1 MRAWLQ
7 CVSLARICAFIITA
21 LTIASSFPPGL
32 LAATASVD
40 LSGVR
45 QTIRGFGGASAWLG
59 QLTDAEMNTLFG
71 SGPGTVG
78 LSIIRLRIA
87 PDRNWNDELQN
98 ARKATA
104 RGAIVMATPWTPPA
118 SMKTNNNVVGGSLKT
133 SEFANYA
140 NYLNSF
146 VSFLASN
153 GVNLYGISVQ
163 NEPDIMVTYE
173 SCDWTSAQLLDFAR
187 NNAGVISTR
196 VIMSESFHF
205 DKTFTDPILNDS
217 AARANVDII
226 GGHIYGSGLSDYPL
240 ARNFGKEVWMT
251 EHLNTDTSTTG
262 VIQTAKEISD
272 CLAVGNY
279 NAYLWWYL
287 KRFYG
292 PIDDNGARTKRGCV
306 MAQFARWVR
315 PGFVRVNA
323 TYNPNPGVYVSAYKS
338 GAKVVIVA
346 VNNSANSVNQTF
358 SVTGGAA
365 PATFNRYR
373 TSGSENLATL
383 SAISVS
389 GGSFTTSLPGQSI
402 TSFVSP

>member
-7 CVSLARICAFIITA
+7 CVTHARICALAIIA
-21 LTIASSFPPGL
+21 LTIASVCPPGL

-153 GVNLYGISVQ
+153 GVNLYAISVQ

-173 SCDWTSAQLLDFAR
+173 SCDWTSAQLLSFAK

-205 DKTFTDPILNDS
+205 DKTFTDPILNDP

-251 EHLNTDTSTTG
+251 EHLNTDTSVTG
-262 VIQTAKEISD
+262 VIQTAKEITD

-323 TYNPNPGVYVSAYKS
+323 TYNPNPGVYVSAYRS

-346 VNNSANSVNQTF
+346 VNNSPNSVNQTF
-358 SVTGGAA
+358 SVTGAAA

-373 TSGSENLATL
+373 TSSGEDLATL
-383 SAISVS
+383 SPISVS

>member
-7 CVSLARICAFIITA
+7 CVTHARICAFVITA
-21 LTIASSFPPGL
+21 LTIASVCPPGFM
-32 LAATASVD
+32 AATASVD

-153 GVNLYGISVQ
+153 GAPLYAISVQ

-173 SCDWTSAQLLDFAR
+173 SCDWTSAQLLSFAK

-226 GGHIYGSGLSDYPL
+226 GGHIYGGGLSDYPL
-240 ARNFGKEVWMT
+240 ARNNGKEVWMT
-251 EHLNTDTSTTG
+251 EHLNTDTSVTG
-262 VIQTAKEISD
+262 VIQTAKEITD

-315 PGFVRVNA
+315 PGYVRVNA
-323 TYNPNPGVYVSAYKS
+323 TYNPSANVYVCAFKS
-338 GAKVVIVA
+338 GSAVRIVA
-346 VNNSANSVNQTF
+346 VNTGTSVVNQPF
-358 SVTGGAA
+358 AISGAAA

-373 TSGSENLATL
+373 TSSSENLATL
-383 SAISVS
+383 TPISVS

>member
-1 MRAWLQ
+1 M
-7 CVSLARICAFIITA
+7 CAFVITA
-21 LTIASSFPPGL
+21 LTIASVCPPGL
-32 LAATASVD
+32 WAATASVD

-59 QLTDAEMNTLFG
+59 QLTDAEMNTLFN
-71 SGPGTVG
+71 SGPGTIG

-118 SMKTNNNVVGGSLKT
+118 SMKTNNNVVGGELKT

-146 VSFLASN
+146 ASFLASN
-153 GVNLYGISVQ
+153 GAPLYAISVQ

-173 SCDWTSAQLLDFAR
+173 SCDWTSPQLLSFAR
-187 NNAGVISTR
+187 NNAGAISTR

-205 DKTFTDPILNDS
+205 DKPFTDPILNDS
-217 AARANVDII
+217 SARANVDII
-226 GGHIYGSGLSDYPL
+226 GGHIYGSGLTDYPL
-240 ARNFGKEVWMT
+240 ARNNGKEVWMT
-251 EHLNTDTSTTG
+251 EHLNTDTSVTG
-262 VIQTAKEISD
+262 VIQTAKEITD

-292 PIDDNGARTKRGCV
+292 PIDDSGARTKRGCV

-346 VNNSANSVNQTF
+346 VNNSANSVSQTF

-373 TSGSENLATL
+373 TSGGEDLATL
-383 SAISVS
+383 SSISVS

>member
-1 MRAWLQ
+1 
-7 CVSLARICAFIITA
+7 
-21 LTIASSFPPGL
+21 
-32 LAATASVD
+32 VD

-118 SMKTNNNVVGGSLKT
+118 SMKTNNNVVGGELKT

-153 GVNLYGISVQ
+153 GAPLYAISVQ
-163 NEPDIMVTYE
+163 NEPDITVTYE
-173 SCDWTSAQLLDFAR
+173 SCDWTSAQLLDFAK
-187 NNAGVISTR
+187 NNAGAISTR

-226 GGHIYGSGLSDYPL
+226 GGHIYGGGLSDYPL
-240 ARNFGKEVWMT
+240 ARNNGKEVWMT
-251 EHLNTDTSTTG
+251 EHLNTDTSVTG

-323 TYNPNPGVYVSAYKS
+323 TCNPNPGVYVSAYKS
-338 GAKVVIVA
+338 GSKVVIVA
-346 VNNSANSVNQTF
+346 VNNSANSVTQTF
-358 SVTGGAA
+358 GVTGGAA
-365 PATFNRYR
+365 PATFNRFR
-373 TSGSENLATL
+373 TSASEDLATL
-383 SAISVS
+383 SSISVS